1 MVSKSI
7 LKQLK
12 KRGIAPEKFE
22 AQLENYLTGFPYL
35 KIADAATPASGIKV
49 LSEEERV
56 EAIARLDAFEGKCCK
71 FVPASGAASRMF
83 KDLFEAEELL
93 AKGEALKKGSAAE
106 RFVEN
111 AAEFPFMDAAH
122 LLKFTLHNE
131 ALGYGQQPKGLI
143 EFHKYPDGNR
153 TAFEEHL
160 VEGALYAKDKKDV
173 VNMVVTVSPEHI
185 DGFKRLFKEVR
196 EKYEKRFCCKYNIKF
211 TTQKPETDIVAVNED
226 NTPFLNEKGEML
238 FRPGGH
244 GALLQNLNEINSDI
258 IIVKNI
264 DNVTRENHISD
275 TVTWKKVLAGR
286 AILLKEEISGHIKRL
301 LPIWKHLV
309 AVAEAYKG
317 IVPSKLDLL
326 SQEDKVAVA
335 AAVEFLQREFCI
347 MIPQVK
353 GAAAVAG
360 TAVVCASDGKAT
372 GAGSSSGAGCNC
384 AAGVAGASAGKSA
397 AAELE
402 ISGCSAEELVGMLLE
417 KLNRPV
423 RVCGMVKNEGEPGGG
438 PYIIR
443 ESDGTTSLQILEGAQ
458 IDPNDKEAQKA
469 LSRATHFNPVDIVC
483 AVKDY
488 RGRKFNLM
496 DYLDPKTGFISSKSY
511 KGRKLK
517 AQELPGLWNG
527 SMSNWNTQFV
537 EVPITTFNPVKTVLD
552 LLRPMHK

>member
-106 RFVEN
+106 RFVQN

-122 LLKFTLHNE
+122 LLRFTLHKE
-131 ALGYGQQPKGLI
+131 ALAYGQQPKGLI
-143 EFHKYPDGNR
+143 QFHKYPDGNR

-160 VEGALYAKDKKDV
+160 VEGALYAKDKSGV

-185 DGFKRLFKEVR
+185 EGFKSLFKEVK
-196 EKYEKRFCCKYNIKF
+196 EKYQSRFACKYNIKF
-211 TTQKPETDIVAVNED
+211 TTQKPETDIVAVNEY
-226 NTPFLNEKGEML
+226 NTPFLDEKGDLL

-286 AILLKEEISGHIKRL
+286 AIILREKIAEHIKALMPVYKR
-301 LPIWKHLV
+301 LV
-309 AVAEAYKG
+309 ALSTAYEG
-317 IVPSKLDLL
+317 LVPAGLDLL
-326 SQEDKVAVA
+326 SKEDKEKVELA
-335 AAVEFLQREFCI
+335 AKFLEEEFCI
-347 MIPQVK
+347 RMPQ
-353 GAAAVAG
+353 
-360 TAVVCASDGKAT
+360 
-372 GAGSSSGAGCNC
+372 AGCNT
-384 AAGVAGASAGKSA
+384 AGGSA
-397 AAELE
+397 AAKA
-402 ISGCSAEELVGMLLE
+402 GGSAEMLVGMLLD

-438 PYIIR
+438 PYIIE

-458 IDPNDKEAQKA
+458 IDPNNKQAQKA
-469 LSRATHFNPVDIVC
+469 LSRATHFNPVDLVC

-496 DYLDPKTGFISSKSY
+496 EYLDPKTGFISSKSY

>member
-1 MVSKSI
+1 MVSKSV
-7 LKQLK
+7 LRQLK
-12 KRGIAPEKFE
+12 SRGIGLE
-22 AQLENYLTGFPYL
+22 AFNSQLGNYVSGFPFL
-35 KIADAATPASGIKV
+35 KIVDAATPAVGIKV

-56 EAIARLDAFEGKCCK
+56 EAVSALDSFGGRCCK

-93 AKGEALKKGSAAE
+93 AKGEELKSGSPAA

-111 AAEFPFMDAAH
+111 VAEFPFMDAAH
-122 LLKFTLHNE
+122 LLRFTLHDE

-275 TVTWKKVLAGR
+275 TITWKKVLAGR

-301 LPIWKHLV
+301 LAIWKHLV
-309 AVAEAYKG
+309 AVSEAYKG
-317 IVPSKLDLL
+317 MVPSKLDLL

-360 TAVVCASDGKAT
+360 AAVAP
-372 GAGSSSGAGCNC
+372 GA
-384 AAGVAGASAGKSA
+384 AAAVAGASAGKGA

>member
-93 AKGEALKKGSAAE
+93 AKGEALKKGSASE

-122 LLKFTLHNE
+122 LLRFTLHKE

-143 EFHKYPDGNR
+143 QFHKYPDGNR

-160 VEGALYAKDKKDV
+160 VEGALYAKDKNGV

-185 DGFKRLFKEVR
+185 EGFKSLFKEVK
-196 EKYEKRFCCKYNIKF
+196 EKYQSRFACKYNIKF

-226 NTPFLNEKGEML
+226 NTPFLDEKGDLL

-286 AILLKEEISGHIKRL
+286 AIILREKIAEHIKAL
-301 LPIWKHLV
+301 LPVYKRLV
-309 AVAEAYKG
+309 ALSNAYEG
-317 IVPSKLDLL
+317 LVPAGLDLL
-326 SQEDKVAVA
+326 SKEDKEKVELA
-335 AAVEFLQREFCI
+335 AKFLEEEFCI
-347 MIPQVK
+347 KMPQ
-353 GAAAVAG
+353 AG
-360 TAVVCASDGKAT
+360 G
-372 GAGSSSGAGCNC
+372 
-384 AAGVAGASAGKSA
+384 
-397 AAELE
+397 
-402 ISGCSAEELVGMLLE
+402 SAEMLVGMLLD

-438 PYIIR
+438 PYIIE

-458 IDPNDKEAQKA
+458 IDPNNKQAQNA
-469 LSRATHFNPVDIVC
+469 LSRATHFNPVDLVC

-496 DYLDPKTGFISSKSY
+496 EYLDPKTGFISSKSY
-511 KGRKLK
+511 KGRK
-517 AQELPGLWNG
+517 LPGLWNG

>member
-122 LLKFTLHNE
+122 LLRFTLHKE

-143 EFHKYPDGNR
+143 QFHKYPDGNR

-160 VEGALYAKDKKDV
+160 VEGALYAKDKSGV

-185 DGFKRLFKEVR
+185 EGFKSLFKEVK
-196 EKYEKRFCCKYNIKF
+196 EKYQSRFACKYNIKF

-226 NTPFLNEKGEML
+226 NTPFLDEKGDLL

-286 AILLKEEISGHIKRL
+286 AIILREKIAEHIKAL
-301 LPIWKHLV
+301 LPVYKRLV
-309 AVAEAYKG
+309 ALSNAYEG
-317 IVPSKLDLL
+317 LVPAGLDLL
-326 SQEDKVAVA
+326 SKEDKEKVELA
-335 AAVEFLQREFCI
+335 AKFLEEEFCI
-347 MIPQVK
+347 RMPQE
-353 GAAAVAG
+353 GCSAAAN
-360 TAVVCASDGKAT
+360 ASGSAAAKASCKA
-372 GAGSSSGAGCNC
+372 AGSS
-384 AAGVAGASAGKSA
+384 A
-397 AAELE
+397 AAKA
-402 ISGCSAEELVGMLLE
+402 GGSAEMLVGMLLD

-438 PYIIR
+438 PYIIE

-458 IDPNDKEAQKA
+458 IDPNNKQAQKA
-469 LSRATHFNPVDIVC
+469 LSRATHFNPVDLVC

-496 DYLDPKTGFISSKSY
+496 EYLDPKTGFISSKSY